1 MEQSWTEA
9 LAGLLAGE
17 DERLVTRVRQP
28 GQAAVR
34 APIPDELHPDARAAL
49 AEAGITSLY
58 SHQADAWE
66 SVMRRG
72 HTIVTTGTAS
82 GKSLC
87 FNLPVLHVLSCD
99 PRARALYLYP
109 TKALAQDQARAL
121 AAMRTPALR
130 HAIYDGDTPQ
140 AERAAI
146 RRHSNVVLTNP
157 DMLHVGILPHHAGWG
172 DFLANL
178 ALVVVDEAHVYR
190 GVFGSHVANV
200 LRRLRRLAQAYG
212 TTPRFVMTSAT
223 IANPGALA
231 RELTGLEFDLVDRD
245 GSEHGEREV
254 VMCNPPL
261 LDERTM
267 RRASSLSEAANMFAD
282 LVAAEVRT
290 ICFARSR
297 RAAELIYQ
305 FARARLEE
313 ISDHAGA
320 ITPYRAGYTPQQ
332 RREIEGDLAR
342 GDLLGVV
349 TTNALELGID
359 IGHLDAA
366 MSVTFPGTV
375 ASLRQQWGRAGRT
388 ERGGLAMYVAGDD
401 ALDQFFCRHPEEF
414 LERPVEAAILD
425 HCSETIFMNHLCVA
439 AYEGPLE
446 PADEDTLGPGMIA
459 AADRLVAAGKLRK
472 RGARYHPRDWK
483 FPAAKLS
490 LRSASPDSF
499 TIVDAD
505 GGEVIGFV
513 EAERAFSTVH
523 PGAVYLHLGEPY
535 EVEDLDVDGRRALVR
550 PAEGNYYTQP
560 KIETET
566 FIEETREERD
576 ALGVAL
582 RFGVV
587 SVMQEVVAFQRKRMS
602 DHEVIDLQTLDLPE
616 QNFVTQAL
624 WYELPD
630 MVEALPLAAM
640 LGALHAAEHSQ
651 IAVLPLIA
659 MCDRWDIGG
668 LSTNLHHQTG
678 CPTIF
683 IYDGHPGGVGITRR
697 GFDEFERLV
706 GDARRLIGECP
717 CEAGCPSCV
726 QSPKCGNLNE
736 PLSKHGALDLMA
748 RMLGAGHEAPAGHP
762 VG

>member
-1 MEQSWTEA
+1 MEQGWTEA

-17 DERLVTRVRQP
+17 DERLVTRVHQP
-28 GQAAVR
+28 GAQPVT
-34 APIPDELHPDARAAL
+34 APIPDDLHPDVREALIAR
-49 AEAGITSLY
+49 GITSLY

-66 SVMRRG
+66 AVMRRG
-72 HTIVTTGTAS
+72 NTIVTTGTAS

-87 FNLPVLHVLSCD
+87 FNLPVLHVLACD

-109 TKALAQDQARAL
+109 TKALAQDQARSLTEL
-121 AAMRTPALR
+121 ATPGLH

-140 AERAAI
+140 EERGAI
-146 RRHSNVVLTNP
+146 RKRANVVLTNP

-200 LRRLRRLAQAYG
+200 LRRLRRLAEAYG
-212 TTPRFVMTSAT
+212 TKPRFVLTSAT
-223 IANPGALA
+223 IANPLALA
-231 RELTGLEFDLVDRD
+231 EELTGLEFDLVDRD
-245 GSEHGEREV
+245 GSERGEREV

-267 RRASSLSEAANMFAD
+267 RRASSLSEAANLFAD

-305 FARARLEE
+305 FARKRLE
-313 ISDHAGA
+313 DTTDLADRV
-320 ITPYRAGYTPQQ
+320 TPYRAGYTPRQ
-332 RREIEGDLAR
+332 RREIERALAS

-388 ERGGLAMYVAGDD
+388 EKGGLAMYVAGDD

-425 HCSETIFMNHLCVA
+425 HCSEMIYMNHLCVA

-446 PADEDTLGPGMIA
+446 PADEDTLGPGMTA
-459 AADRLVAAGKLRK
+459 AADRLVAAGRLRK
-472 RGARYHPRDWK
+472 RGGRYHPRDWQ

-499 TIVDAD
+499 TIVEAEA
-505 GGEVIGFV
+505 GELIGFV

-535 EVEDLDVDGRRALVR
+535 EVEELDIDGRRALVR

-566 FIEETREERD
+566 FIEETREERE

-587 SVMQEVVAFQRKRMS
+587 SVMQEVVAFPRKRMA

-630 MVEALPLAAM
+630 MADALPLQAM

-706 GDARRLIGECP
+706 GDARRLLHECP

-736 PLSKHGALDLMA
+736 PLSKQGALDLMG
-748 RMLGAGHEAPAGHP
+748 RMLTAGRAA
-762 VG
+762 VA